1 MKYCWSREIYRFSQQ
16 QFFNANFVWNQDE
29 VSQNSRYA
37 KRFYYSRYL
46 SAQSGSC
53 QINQLRSSSLLLG
66 TLSHGAHEPISIVL
80 RTRFLD
86 APATMQH
93 FDDSGHSFTKI
104 AIPCTILPL
113 AQFTRVLCV
122 TANQRRPADSLLRFT
137 LLQYT
142 ITTHFFYSLI
152 KSKHP
157 HTVDEY
163 SQKLNKRKILT
174 VLRRNSIIIVNC
186 STEYI

>member
-16 QFFNANFVWNQDE
+16 QFLNANFAWNQDE
-29 VSQNSRYA
+29 VPQNSREA
-37 KRFYYSRYL
+37 KRFYYSRQL

-53 QINQLRSSSLLLG
+53 QTNQLRSSSLLLG
-66 TLSHGAHEPISIVL
+66 TLSHGAHEPISVVL
-80 RTRFLD
+80 WTSFLD
-86 APATMQH
+86 AHARMQH
-93 FDDSGHSFTKI
+93 FDDSRHSFAKI

-142 ITTHFFYSLI
+142 ITTHFFDSLI

-163 SQKLNKRKILT
+163 SHKSNERKTLT

-186 STEYI
+186 LAENI